1 MSSHELLEAIERLL
15 EDEGFSQEAV
25 NRLVLALALE
35 NRSLF
40 EVYQKQTHLELAELR
55 QLLEQQARNVDKLAG
70 AMERTE
76 DYLERHPP
84 ILYLLR
90 YRTKETLIVLV
101 LIFVVLSA
109 WYVSALRMPILRWLG
124 LPVF

>member
-1 MSSHELLEAIERLL
+1 MSSHELLETIERLL

-40 EVYQKQTHLELAELR
+40 EAYQKQTHLELAELR
-55 QLLEQQARNVDKLAG
+55 QLLGQQARNVDKLAG

-90 YRTKETLIVLV
+90 YRTKETVIVIT

-109 WYVSALRMPILRWLG
+109 WYVSAFRMPILRWLG

>member
-1 MSSHELLEAIERLL
+1 MTSHELLETIERLL

-40 EVYQKQTHLELAELR
+40 EAYQRQTHLEMAELR
-55 QLLEQQARNVDKLAG
+55 RLLEAQARNVDKLAC
-70 AMERTE
+70 ATE
-76 DYLERHPP
+76 KNEEYLERHPSL
-84 ILYLLR
+84 LYLIR
-90 YRTKETLIVLV
+90 FRTRETVAVILLVFVL
-101 LIFVVLSA
+101 LSA
-109 WYVSALRMPILRWLG
+109 WYVSGFRMPILRWLG